1 MSRLP
6 SFPSSQSLARAPT
19 TRARCLLLEERR
31 AGYNENEL
39 TQLDNVAN
47 NTHDQE
53 THPDGLRDAQEFA
66 LVGCCREHMSA
77 KIRILSH
84 PLSMSREE
92 KGRFEEAYACCTW

>member
-19 TRARCLLLEERR
+19 TSARCLLLEERR
-31 AGYNENEL
+31 AGYNENGL

-53 THPDGLRDAQEFA
+53 THPDGLRDAQELA
-66 LVGCCREHMSA
+66 LVGCCRENTCQQKFEFSHT
-77 KIRILSH
+77 LS
-84 PLSMSREE
+84 LSL
-92 KGRFEEAYACCTW
+92 